1 MKDYSK
7 YIPNSFGFITK
18 LEIVGDEVHVWTP
31 ESKKGEPHKYP
42 LEEFA
47 RLQKRLEKQY
57 KLIIENKESLKKD
70 YLKKFNKVLLTVGGS
85 IVAIMI
91 VAALAISAKYNIPIY
106 ALLSAPVTIA
116 AASIITRIQKGNN
129 FDTEM
134 QTYETYL
141 KERKSLEALSK
152 EDKNITN
159 SLNRQTSSRIQTNE
173 ELQEQGIIQDVFNI
187 DFMDKTSL
195 KQLQEMLTKY
205 QISKSLQERQVFV
218 NPNEIEPQEE
228 KEEKPKRLKRDP
240 RR

>member
-1 MKDYSK
+1 
-7 YIPNSFGFITK
+7 
-18 LEIVGDEVHVWTP
+18 
-31 ESKKGEPHKYP
+31 
-42 LEEFA
+42 
-47 RLQKRLEKQY
+47 
-57 KLIIENKESLKKD
+57 
-70 YLKKFNKVLLTVGGS
+70 
-85 IVAIMI
+85 
-91 VAALAISAKYNIPIY
+91 
-106 ALLSAPVTIA
+106 
-116 AASIITRIQKGNN
+116 
-129 FDTEM
+129 M

-159 SLNRQTSSRIQTNE
+159 SLNRQTTSRIQTNE

-228 KEEKPKRLKRDP
+228 NEEKPKRLKRDP

>member
-31 ESKKGEPHKYP
+31 ESKRGEPHKYS

-70 YLKKFNKVLLTVGGS
+70 YMKKLNKVLLTVGGS

-106 ALLSAPVTIA
+106 ALLSAPVTVA

-159 SLNRQTSSRIQTNE
+159 SLNRQTTSRIQTNE

-228 KEEKPKRLKRDP
+228 KEEKTKRLKRDP